1 MGDLRLSEMLDEIRG
16 TGVFKNLVEIIS
28 DNSRAL
34 SYEIRKEIFF
44 FGSRYNLKILW
55 EYCTL
60 SKFDLDENPGI
71 LDEGDKMRLA
81 DYKELMDFYLKH
93 KTMKTSDEDT
103 IMELFNYFVNRD
115 MILLASLMQS
125 SDQPLNE
132 NTLLRLGDTE
142 KQNEMETDVPSIVD
156 LDFDIPSEAELF
168 YRNWKVKEPKM
179 YGLNLQLS
187 KGDKQ

>member
-1 MGDLRLSEMLDEIRG
+1 MEH
-16 TGVFKNLVEIIS
+16 
-28 DNSRAL
+28 
-34 SYEIRKEIFF
+34 FF

-81 DYKELMDFYLKH
+81 DYKELMGFYLQH
-93 KTMKTSDEDT
+93 ETMKTSDEDT

-132 NTLLRLGDTE
+132 NTLLRLEDTE
-142 KQNEMETDVPSIVD
+142 KQNVMFLQLLIWTSIF
-156 LDFDIPSEAELF
+156 LQKRSCFTEIG
-168 YRNWKVKEPKM
+168 KEKSLKM
-179 YGLNLQLS
+179 YGLNSLLSNLIALACLSWTPLFSREARTFSFWKKDLATLQNVMDCYTLKKTPS
-187 KGDKQ
+187 